1 MALPVVDG
9 GQLVFA
15 DYRPDTKLG
24 RGSYGIPQPDIV
36 RQVRPSVVLA
46 PLVAF
51 TADGRRLGMGG
62 GYYDRYLASA
72 PDAKRVGIAH
82 ECQRAQHLP
91 ADVWDVLLHAV
102 VTENGWHWC

>member
-62 GYYDRYLASA
+62 GYYDRYFASA
-72 PDAKRVGIAH
+72 PDARRVGIAH

-91 ADVWDVLLHAV
+91 ADVWDVPLHAV
-102 VTENGWHWC
+102 VTENGLHWC